1 MVVDVPVVATRK
13 HNGCREASMAKISK
27 ICAVLMYV
35 FEPYLFMYP
44 SLFIYTKALTGMN
57 EER

>member
-27 ICAVLMYV
+27 ICAVLIYV
-35 FEPYLFMYP
+35 FEPHTYSCIPPY
-44 SLFIYTKALTGMN
+44 SYTQKH
-57 EER
+57 